1 MLSVTHSSGMPPKVR
16 KASSRH
22 ASRSSVVLVLVG
34 MKRCLREC
42 PSVPD
47 HTLNS
52 KTSPFASA
60 SLTSLLPVELQLAAR
75 RRLEARVRLRGG
87 GAEGDPPPAAP
98 RGERPVTRQ
107 RRIVVQVQQH
117 LVHPLL
123 RRPGQ
128 DGLRLDDRPHALER
142 ALSVGPAVP
151 RLAALPPVLGHG
163 VPVQA
168 VPPRYVA
175 EVRLGPGGPVHAQL
189 AHHVPLHPRS
199 SRRLRILG
207 RSIFPFAQLVG
218 VRLRERRVSVSADGA
233 KRLREWLFLH

>member
-1 MLSVTHSSGMPPKVR
+1 MSVTHSSGMPPKVR

-22 ASRSSVVLVLVG
+22 ASRSSAVLVLVG

-47 HTLNS
+47 HALNS
-52 KTSPFASA
+52 RTSPFASA
-60 SLTSLLPVELQLAAR
+60 SLTSSFQSNCSWRPGGVSK
-75 RRLEARVRLRGG
+75 RGRASG
-87 GAEGDPPPAAP
+87 EGEPKATPLPAAP

-168 VPPRYVA
+168 VPPRHVA

-218 VRLRERRVSVSADGA
+218 VRLRGRRVSVSTDGA